1 MNKTLF
7 QSPTYSYKSFGVY
20 GAQDSVNGLEP
31 KFSEKCR
38 LIDNVWD
45 FWELVD
51 SSAVSLGDSAY
62 PMYVDVTYRGFGS
75 PRTCFRLG
83 PYYDIVTNTEKL
95 TDPDL
100 QWLDSNFFS
109 SYFGSVPRITTNI
122 ENLTDQFIA
131 IRAENPNHSGP
142 GDAIIVTQI
151 DP

>member
-1 MNKTLF
+1 MN
-7 QSPTYSYKSFGVY
+7 
-20 GAQDSVNGLEP
+20 A
-31 KFSEKCR
+31 SEFC
-38 LIDNVWD
+38 
-45 FWELVD
+45 
-51 SSAVSLGDSAY
+51 SLSLKY
-62 PMYVDVTYRGFGS
+62 P
-75 PRTCFRLG
+75 
-83 PYYDIVTNTEKL
+83 NTEKL